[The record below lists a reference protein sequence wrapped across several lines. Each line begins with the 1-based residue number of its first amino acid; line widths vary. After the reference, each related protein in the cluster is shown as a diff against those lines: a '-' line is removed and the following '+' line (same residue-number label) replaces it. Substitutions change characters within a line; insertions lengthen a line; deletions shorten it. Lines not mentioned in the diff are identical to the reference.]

1 MKIAVFVSGR
11 GSNLRAIQKSIKN
24 GKINAKITAV
34 VSNKSD
40 CPAFEFARDE
50 SIPVF
55 SVYDGEKDGF
65 YNYHTLGE
73 KLSTD
78 GVELIALA
86 GFLKRIPVNFLEK
99 FRDRIIN
106 IHPALLPAFGGKG
119 MYGMNVHKAVFNSSA
134 KISGASV
141 HFVNANYDEGKIIAQ
156 KCVEIEGV
164 KSPEEIAK
172 KVLKI
177 EHELLPFVIK
187 KFTEGKI
194 YRNGERIDILD

>member
-1 MKIAVFVSGR
+1 
-11 GSNLRAIQKSIKN
+11 
-24 GKINAKITAV
+24 
-34 VSNKSD
+34 
-40 CPAFEFARDE
+40 
-50 SIPVF
+50 
-55 SVYDGEKDGF
+55 
-65 YNYHTLGE
+65 
-73 KLSTD
+73 
-78 GVELIALA
+78 
-86 GFLKRIPVNFLEK
+86 
-99 FRDRIIN
+99 
-106 IHPALLPAFGGKG
+106 